1 MAFGLKALL
10 QLESELTSPLD
21 LSTPSSLL
29 KIAQQITFAQG
40 AGAGQ
45 ADMIWADRRTI
56 AASATDSLDL
66 AGSALQSPFGGGLTF
81 ARLKMIFVRAAAA
94 NVNNVNIIRPASNGV
109 PWALAAGD
117 GFPIRPGGI
126 FFWYDPSAA
135 GAVVTPGTGDLLDL
149 VNSGAGTTV
158 EYEVV
163 LVGAAS

>member
-1 MAFGLKALL
+1 MAFGLKALV

-21 LSTPSSLL
+21 LSTPSSLV
-29 KIAQQITFAQG
+29 KIAQQITFLQG

-45 ADMIWADRRTI
+45 ADMIWHDRRTI

-66 AGSALQSPFGGGLTF
+66 AGTALQNPFGANLTF

-94 NVNNVNIIRPASNGV
+94 NTNNVNVVRPASNGV

-117 GFPIRPGGI
+117 GFAVKPGGL
-126 FFWYDPSAA
+126 FLWHDPSAA
-135 GAVVTPGTGDLLDL
+135 GAVVTAGTGDLIDI
-149 VNSGAGTTV
+149 VNSAGGTSV
-158 EYEVV
+158 EYDVV